1 MAKGKL
7 LILGGLGCL
16 LVGGLSVCLVSVF
29 IFGWWGWSSTPT
41 VAPPV
46 TIPTTVPPTTPGAG
60 SSNSGNGSTGVTNPP
75 GNTATL
81 TEPEMPPDPPLN
93 LPKNPLDEEL
103 PAPRAAALARAC
115 LAKLP
120 AAKGEEKESL
130 LALALEYAGQAVEEA
145 PQEAIYHLLMTE
157 VCLSA
162 PKNTMLTTL
171 AEHHMTEAVKLKP
184 QDVDVRLMYAKVK
197 ALAEMYDKA
206 LEHFEYVTLTNPD
219 RLTADNVATMAQCYV
234 LDQQTERGLNFF
246 VQCLTRKPNAHAVR
260 MAYAIMLYRGGQRE
274 PALVQVRLLRQ
285 TASVPAEFKQYAT
298 TLEMRWLKGE

>member
-29 IFGWWGWSSTPT
+29 IFGWWGWTSTPT

-46 TIPTTVPPTTPGAG
+46 TVSAAWSPTTPGSGGG
-60 SSNSGNGSTGVTNPP
+60 SGSGAPTVTNPP
-75 GNTATL
+75 GNIATV
-81 TEPEMPPDPPLN
+81 TEPVMPPDPPLN

-120 AAKGEEKESL
+120 TARGEEKESL
-130 LALALEYAGQAVEEA
+130 MALALEYAGQAVEEA
-145 PQEAIYHLLMTE
+145 PQEAIYHLLMAE

-162 PKNTMLTTL
+162 PKNTLLTTL

-184 QDVDVRLMYAKVK
+184 QDLDVRLMYAKVK
-197 ALAEMYDKA
+197 ALAQMYDKA
-206 LEHFEYVTLTNPD
+206 LEHFEFVTQTNPA
-219 RLTADNVATMAQCYV
+219 RLTPDNVATMAQCYV

-246 VQCLTRKPNAHAVR
+246 VQCLTRTPNAHAVR
-260 MAYAIMLYRGGQRE
+260 MAYAIMLYRSGQRE

-285 TASVPAEFKQYAT
+285 TASVPTEFKQYAT